1 MIEIE
6 IDRAR
11 LPYCRNHRFST
22 LKGDRRIEGLRRV
35 AVQSL
40 SEKNPKK
47 CQQKNSK
54 ACGNDRIEKQDARR
68 SMTKQDGRTL

>member
-40 SEKNPKK
+40 SEKKSEK
-47 CQQKNSK
+47 MSTKEQQGVRKRQN
-54 ACGNDRIEKQDARR
+54 
-68 SMTKQDGRTL
+68 